1 MPSILVV
8 DDDEGSM
15 PVLVDAFGAQG
26 YRAEG
31 AQSASEALE
40 KLEQAAFDV
49 LLTDLVMPG
58 MDGVALLEWA
68 RTRFPEL
75 VMVLMTGAGTVESAV
90 RALKGGAADYVAKP
104 FNEPGGRVTVRASAE
119 AHGAWF
125 ALAAGEQGGT
135 TATVR
140 LASTGNGK

>member
-1 MPSILVV
+1 
-8 DDDEGSM
+8 
-15 PVLVDAFGAQG
+15 
-26 YRAEG
+26 
-31 AQSASEALE
+31 
-40 KLEQAAFDV
+40 
-49 LLTDLVMPG
+49 